1 MDEQQLLLWRWSTAV
16 QVVSLAMIAA
26 FFAIFA
32 RMNPR
37 AEVTWWARA
46 WLANLLALS
55 VTLLFWY
62 FQPLSVWPVFGPVY
76 LAAKMAF
83 VLMLTQGAWTM
94 SRPGARLL
102 SNTMLATLLA
112 GCFAAGLFYLTD
124 LSRLG
129 IGLHMALGLIF
140 VACAI
145 ALFASPSSSP
155 RWLAVGL
162 AVRGTLAL
170 GEAFAYY
177 LQLVLPESDPTRA
190 AAGAFLSASSSFDT
204 GAEWLLVLGSLLA
217 VSERGQRELEQA
229 NRELLEAQE
238 GLRRVADRDPL
249 TTLANR
255 RALPEIFRAV
265 QPVGAMLLFFDLNG
279 FKQVN
284 DRYGHTAGDE
294 CLKTFAGALRDSF
307 RPDDSVLR
315 YGGDEFLVVAPGLDS
330 VAARARVE
338 ALSAR
343 LARAQPRDIVCGFS
357 VGMSELAPGG
367 NPEAAVQAADH
378 NMYLAKGAKA

>member
-32 RMNPR
+32 RVNPR

-46 WLANLLALS
+46 WFANFLALS

-62 FQPLSVWPVFGPVY
+62 LQPETLREIFAPLY

-83 VLMLTQGAWTM
+83 VLMLAQGAWMM
-94 SRPGARLL
+94 SHPGARLL
-102 SNTMLATLLA
+102 SNTAIAAVLIGYAV
-112 GCFAAGLFYLTD
+112 AGLVFLQGVN
-124 LSRLG
+124 LVG
-129 IGLHMALGLIF
+129 IGLHTSLGLIF
-140 VACAI
+140 LACAV
-145 ALFASPSSSP
+145 AMFATPSAS
-155 RWLAVGL
+155 RGLAVGL
-162 AVRGTLAL
+162 GVRSAIAL

-177 LQLVLPESDPTRA
+177 LQLARPETDAMRA
-190 AAGAFLSASSSFDT
+190 SAGAFLAASSSFDT
-204 GAEWLLVLGSLLA
+204 GAEWLLVLGSVLA

-229 NRELLEAQE
+229 NRELLAAQE
-238 GLRRVADRDPL
+238 GLRRIADRDPL
-249 TTLANR
+249 TTLDNR

-265 QPVGAMLLFFDLNG
+265 QPHGAMLLFFDLNG

-284 DRYGHTAGDE
+284 DRHGHAAGDE
-294 CLKTFAGALRDSF
+294 CLKAFATALRDSF

-315 YGGDEFLVVAPGLDS
+315 YGGDEFLVVAPGMDS
-330 VAARARVE
+330 ASARARVE
-338 ALSAR
+338 ALSVRFGPTPLRPIA
-343 LARAQPRDIVCGFS
+343 CGFS
-357 VGMSELAPGG
+357 VGMAELLPGG

-378 NMYLAKGAKA
+378 NMYLAKGVKT